1 MSLPLLNE
9 VVAMATGW
17 PRSAAHF
24 FALMTAGGEWGWT
37 SAPVYFFQRSCFLSL
52 SFTASRKDRWNWGRL
67 VKRTSIWCFGLIVL
81 GAATDGGL
89 HLYNQIPPTV
99 ARQTQYAGL
108 RLGMTKD
115 EVLYI
120 KG

>member
-52 SFTASRKDRWNWGRL
+52 SFTASRRTAGTEAASLSGPQSGVLALSYL
-67 VKRTSIWCFGLIVL
+67 VRQPMVGSISTIKSLRPLPDKRS
-81 GAATDGGL
+81 
-89 HLYNQIPPTV
+89 
-99 ARQTQYAGL
+99 TQAFVSG
-108 RLGMTKD
+108 
-115 EVLYI
+115 
-120 KG
+120 